1 VRPGGRALTSL
12 RGTVEPPAFRSHLR
26 CPIEIDC
33 MERGKAVSPPRA
45 TRGKPTVRQA
55 DGRAALRGRKKR
67 RPSGKRTD
75 RACNRAQPQTAR
87 PSARRNGVPT
97 SDRCFGA
104 REPEESSQRGKQ
116 MTSRLTRDGAPRDR
130 DARAWEAIDW
140 RHARRQVRRLQVRI
154 AQAVKEDRW
163 GRARALQRIL
173 TRSFYAKALAEGQ
186 APSVVRPALTSVAVK
201 RVTSNKGKNT
211 PGVDGVLWRDARRKM
226 QAVLSL
232 HSHGYRP
239 QPLRRIYIPKKNG
252 KKRPLGPANSAG
264 PTSGANA
271 PGIPTVYDRAMQAL
285 YKLALAPVA
294 EMTADPNSYGFR
306 EGRSCHD
313 AVGAAWPKVRLR

>member
-1 VRPGGRALTSL
+1 MRQGCGALTSPH
-12 RGTVEPPAFRSHLR
+12 GTVSLPPAFRSHLR

-45 TRGKPTVRQA
+45 TRGKPTARQA
-55 DGRAALRGRKKR
+55 GGRAAPRGRKKR

-87 PSARRNGVPT
+87 PSARRNGAPT

-116 MTSRLTRDGAPRDR
+116 MTSRFTRDGAPRDR

-140 RHARRQVRRLQVRI
+140 RHAWRQVRRLQVRI
-154 AQAVKEDRW
+154 AQAVKEDRY

-173 TRSFYAKALAEGQ
+173 TRSFYAKAL
-186 APSVVRPALTSVAVK
+186 AVK

-226 QAVLSL
+226 QAILSL

-271 PGIPTVYDRAMQAL
+271 PGLPPIYDRALQAQ

-306 EGRSCHD
+306 ESRSCHD
-313 AVGAAWPKVRLR
+313 AVGAAWPKVRLRRWSGLP